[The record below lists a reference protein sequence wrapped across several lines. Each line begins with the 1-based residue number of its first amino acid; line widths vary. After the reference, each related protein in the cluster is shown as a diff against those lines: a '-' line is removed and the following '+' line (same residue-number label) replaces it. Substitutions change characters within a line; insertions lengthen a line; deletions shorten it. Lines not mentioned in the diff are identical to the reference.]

1 MGWRG
6 AERHGNRGIGA
17 KELGF
22 EGDLR
27 GGDRFGGRLGVGVD
41 GVVGGEGGDGCDVN
55 LGRLGV
61 CRCYKLRLVDG
72 RIMVLFAGLRSVDSG
87 SV

>member
-6 AERHGNRGIGA
+6 TERHSNGGIGA
-17 KELGF
+17 EELGF

-27 GGDRFGGRLGVGVD
+27 GGDGFGGRLGVGVD
-41 GVVGGEGGDGCDVN
+41 GVVGGEGGDGCNVN
-55 LGRLGV
+55 LGGLCV
-61 CRCYKLRLVDG
+61 CGCYELRLVDW

-87 SV
+87 GI